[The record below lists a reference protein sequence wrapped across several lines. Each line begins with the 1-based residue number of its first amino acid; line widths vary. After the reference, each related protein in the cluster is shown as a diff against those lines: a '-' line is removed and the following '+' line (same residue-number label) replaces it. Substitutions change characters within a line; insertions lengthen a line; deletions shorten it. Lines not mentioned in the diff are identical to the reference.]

1 MIFPGPIRG
10 WLLPRGSATDMSL
23 QPRDDEEK
31 KRLLDQATRRV
42 AELTA
47 LQEVS
52 SALAAELD
60 LRRVLRL
67 VAEKTCLLT
76 GADTASVSLVDAQ
89 RQTRTHIASFGRTGE
104 QLQGRTLPATEG
116 LHGWVIQRN
125 EPLLVTD
132 VPADPRAS
140 EIGKANYS
148 GRSAVLAP
156 LRIKQEV
163 IGCLSAFDKQD
174 SPAFTVDDE
183 RLLMIFAEQAALAIR
198 NARLYESMQ
207 RNVARLETLQAI
219 TRRITAA
226 LALEDLLA
234 DLARAAAETIEAGH
248 TWIGLLDAGEKVV
261 RPVASHGIDP
271 EYLSAIRVSID
282 GNVPAGQGPG
292 GIAMRTGTAH
302 IVRDCLNDP
311 SFAPW
316 REEAAVKR
324 GWRTLLVAPLLFE
337 RQTLGMIAVFSDKT
351 DAYSDED
358 IRLLETLASQAAI
371 AIKHAQLYE
380 EVRRL
385 AITDPLTKLRNRR
398 FFDEL
403 LELEAQR
410 SKRYAGNLSL
420 IFMDLDNF
428 KRCNDL
434 YGHAAGD
441 RVLEQLAETLSHV
454 VRQSDVPCRWGGEE
468 FAVLLPQTNKLGSML
483 LAERLRQ
490 AVADQ
495 PMQLDERGRECHVT
509 VTIGVATYPDDAV
522 SGRALVSAADAALLL
537 GKASGKNRVCDY
549 AAVARPAG

>member
-1 MIFPGPIRG
+1 M
-10 WLLPRGSATDMSL
+10 PRRSETGAFRRL
-23 QPRDDEEK
+23 RDVRET
-31 KRLLDQATRRV
+31 KRLLDQAARRV

-47 LQEVS
+47 LREVS
-52 SALAAELD
+52 AALAAELD
-60 LRRVLRL
+60 LRSVLQL
-67 VAEKTCLLT
+67 VAEKTCILT
-76 GADTASVSLVDAQ
+76 GADTASVSLVDPHK
-89 RQTRTHIASFGRTGE
+89 QTRTHVASFGRTGE
-104 QLQGRTLPATEG
+104 QLQGRTQPATAG

-125 EPLLVTD
+125 EPLRVSD
-132 VPADPRAS
+132 VPSDPRAS
-140 EIGKANYS
+140 EIGKTNYS
-148 GRSAVLAP
+148 RRSAVLVP
-156 LRIKQEV
+156 LQIKQKV

-174 SPAFTVDDE
+174 APAFTVDDQ
-183 RLLMIFAEQAALAIR
+183 RLLVIFAEQAALAIR
-198 NARLYESMQ
+198 NARLYESVQ

-234 DLARAAAETIEAGH
+234 NLARAAAETIEAGH

-302 IVRDCLNDP
+302 IVRDCMNDP

-385 AITDPLTKLRNRR
+385 AITDSLTKLRNRR

-403 LELEAQR
+403 LEIEVQE

-420 IFMDLDNF
+420 IFMDVDDF

-441 RVLEQLAETLSHV
+441 RVLEQLAGTLSRI

-468 FAVLLPQTNKLGSML
+468 FAVLLPRTNKPGGML
-483 LAERLRQ
+483 LAERLRH
-490 AVADQ
+490 AVAEQ
-495 PMQLDERGRECHVT
+495 PMRLDELGRECHVT
-509 VTIGVATYPDDAV
+509 VTIGMATYPDDAV

-549 AAVARPAG
+549 AAGARPAGGAPGS